1 MAEIEGF
8 RTFDVDVGEVV
19 IRAAVGGSG
28 PPLLLLHGSPE
39 THLMWQAIAPRL
51 ARDFSVVAT
60 DLRGYG
66 DSSKPQGTANHAN
79 YSFRAMAADQ
89 VTVMERLGHTSFM
102 VAGHDRGARVAHRMA
117 LDHGTRVQRLCLMDI
132 VPTLHFYEHLT
143 QRAASAYFHW
153 FFLIQPQPTPEK
165 MIGADPDLYFL
176 ARHRPPVPDWVIED
190 YRRCWRNPFTIHAIC
205 EDYRAGA
212 SIDLEHDRADL
223 DRKVQCPTLVLW
235 GEKGL
240 VGQAY
245 DTIAVWRE
253 RCADVRGQ
261 AMPTAHFIPEEAPEA
276 TCEVLLRF
284 LKGEA

>member
-1 MAEIEGF
+1 MPEIEGF
-8 RTFDVDVGEVV
+8 RTLDIDVGEVV

-51 ARDFSVVAT
+51 ARDFSVVAA

-66 DSSKPQGTANHAN
+66 DSSKPQGVPDHAN
-79 YSFRAMAADQ
+79 YAFRAMAADQ
-89 VTVMERLGHTSFM
+89 VKVMASLGHERFM
-102 VAGHDRGARVAHRMA
+102 VAGHDRGGRVAHRMA
-117 LDHGTRVQRLCLMDI
+117 LDHAERVQRLCVMDI
-132 VPTLHFYEHLT
+132 VPTLYFYEHVT
-143 QRAASAYFHW
+143 QRTASAYFHW
-153 FFLIQPQPTPEK
+153 FFLIQPAPMPEK

-176 ARHRPPVPDWVIED
+176 ARHGPPAPDWVRDE

-212 SIDLEHDRADL
+212 SIDLTHDRADL
-223 DRKVQCPTLVLW
+223 MRKVQCPTLVLW

-245 DTIAVWRE
+245 DPLAVWRE
-253 RCADVRGQ
+253 YCTNVRGRG
-261 AMPTAHFIPEEAPEA
+261 MPTAHFIPEEAPDL
-276 TCEVLLRF
+276 TYEVLVDF
-284 LKGEA
+284 LK